1 MSFERPYEGLKVV
14 DLSQGLAGPYC
25 GMLMAQQ
32 GADVIKI
39 EPQGGDWA
47 RLIGGVYGDHT
58 AYSIVA
64 NCGKRAMAMNL
75 KAAPSREITDKLIA
89 EADVFI
95 EGYRPGVAER
105 LGYGYEALSAV
116 NPGLIY
122 ISVSGFGQCGPMRDR
137 PAMDP
142 MLQAFSGFVAE
153 NTGTD
158 GIPHHTPVSY
168 FDMST
173 GLYAQQALAGALYAR
188 KDGAPGRKIEVS
200 LLEAAASIQAV
211 RLLSGYRTGPR
222 RSSTAPSGTFKTRD
236 GHIQIN
242 IVRDREFET
251 FCALL
256 ALDDLWATEKYRTI
270 AGRLEDIDFLNDY
283 VRRVTENWTAE
294 DLSNLLSE
302 AGLQNEVVQTY
313 RDLVR
318 HPQAEAVGVFSWLQ
332 QAGANDPWPV
342 PNIPGMPAFEPG
354 SALAQSPTVGEHTR
368 QILEE
373 LGYGADE
380 IDGFYAN
387 GVVA

>member
-1 MSFERPYEGLKVV
+1 MSFEKPYEGLKVV

-64 NCGKRAMAMNL
+64 NMGKRALAVNL
-75 KAAPSREITDKLIA
+75 KSEPSGQIVDRLIA
-89 EADVFI
+89 DADVFI

-105 LGYGYEALSAV
+105 LGYGYDRLQAL

-122 ISVSGFGQCGPMRDR
+122 VSVSGFGQCGPMRDR

-153 NTGTD
+153 NTGMD
-158 GIPHHTPVSY
+158 GTPHHTPVSY

-173 GLYAQQALAGALYAR
+173 GLYAQQALAAALYAR
-188 KDGAPGRKIEVS
+188 RDGAEGRKIEVS

-222 RSSTAPSGTFKTRD
+222 RASTAPSGTFRTSD

-242 IVRDREFET
+242 IVRDHEFET
-251 FCALL
+251 FCKLL
-256 ALDDLWATEKYRTI
+256 DLDELWQNQKYRSI
-270 AGRLEDIDFLNDY
+270 AGRLEDIDILNDH
-283 VRRVTENWTAE
+283 VRAITEGWKAAE
-294 DLSNLLSE
+294 LSDLLSG

-332 QAGANDPWPV
+332 QEGADDPWPV
-342 PNIPGMPAFEPG
+342 PNIPGLPAFVPG
-354 SALAQSPTVGEHTR
+354 DAAAQSPRVGQHTR
-368 QILEE
+368 QILTE
-373 LGYGADE
+373 LGYAKDQ
-380 IDGFYAN
+380 IDALYAQ

>member
-251 FCALL
+251 FCTLL

-380 IDGFYAN
+380 IDGFYAD

>member
-251 FCALL
+251 FCTLL

-294 DLSNLLSE
+294 DLSKLLSE

-380 IDGFYAN
+380 IDGFYAD

>member
-64 NCGKRAMAMNL
+64 NMGKRALAVNL
-75 KAAPSREITDKLIA
+75 KAAPSGKIVDTLIA
-89 EADVFI
+89 DADVFI

-105 LGYGYEALSAV
+105 LGYGWDRLHAL

-158 GIPHHTPVSY
+158 GTPHHTPVSY

-173 GLYAQQALAGALYAR
+173 GLYAQQALAAALYAR
-188 KDGAPGRKIEVS
+188 RDGAEGRKIEVS

-211 RLLSGYRTGPR
+211 RLLSGFRSGPR
-222 RSSTAPSGTFKTRD
+222 RASTAPSGTFKTSD

-251 FCALL
+251 LCELL
-256 ALDDLWATEKYRTI
+256 KLDDLWQNLSYRTI
-270 AGRLEDIDFLNDY
+270 AGRLEHIDELNDHL
-283 VRRVTENWTAE
+283 RRITMRWKAAE
-294 DLSNLLSE
+294 LSELLSS

-313 RDLVR
+313 RDLVN

-342 PNIPGMPAFEPG
+342 PNIPGMPAFTPDDR
-354 SALAQSPTVGEHTR
+354 LARSPMVGQHTR
-368 QILEE
+368 QILGE
-373 LGYGADE
+373 LGYAPDQ
-380 IDGFYAN
+380 IDAFYAQ

>member
-1 MSFERPYEGLKVV
+1 MSYERPYEGLKVV

-39 EPQGGDWA
+39 EPHGGDWA
-47 RLIGGVYGDHT
+47 RLIGGVFGDHT

-64 NCGKRAMAMNL
+64 NTGKRALAMNL
-75 KAAPSREITDKLIA
+75 KSEPSGEIVDKLIA
-89 EADVFI
+89 QADVFI

-105 LGYGYEALSAV
+105 LGYGYGRLRAL

-122 ISVSGFGQCGPMRDR
+122 VSVSGFGQCGPMRDR

-158 GIPHHTPVSY
+158 GTPHHTPVSY

-173 GLYAQQALAGALYAR
+173 GLYAQQALAAALYAR
-188 KDGAPGRKIEVS
+188 RDGAEGRKIEVS

-222 RSSTAPSGTFKTRD
+222 RASTAPSGTFQTSD

-242 IVRDREFET
+242 IVRDREFKV
-251 FCALL
+251 FCDLL
-256 ALDDLWATEKYRTI
+256 KLDDLWANEKYHTI
-270 AGRLEDIDFLNDY
+270 AGRLEDIDFLYDY
-283 VRRVTENWTAE
+283 VLRFTASWKTAE
-294 DLSNLLSE
+294 LSDLLSK

-313 RDLVR
+313 RELVH

-342 PNIPGMPAFEPG
+342 PNIPGLPAFVPG
-354 SALAQSPTVGEHTR
+354 DDRAQSPTVGQHTR
-368 QILEE
+368 QILTE
-373 LGYGADE
+373 LGYGNDQIDTLYAD
-380 IDGFYAN
+380 